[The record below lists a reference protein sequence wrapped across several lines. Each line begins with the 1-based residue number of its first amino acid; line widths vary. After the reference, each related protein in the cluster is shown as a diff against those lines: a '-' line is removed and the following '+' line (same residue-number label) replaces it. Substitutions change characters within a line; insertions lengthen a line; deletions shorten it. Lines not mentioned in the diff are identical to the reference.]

1 MANLADA
8 DRQAVWQQLMADFSR
23 TRDELPL
30 TKPDLRAAVDAID
43 AWVNS
48 NAASL
53 NAAIPQ
59 PARSALNAT
68 QKSRLMLATIQRRF
82 DKGV

>member
-8 DRQAVWQQLMADFSR
+8 DRLTVWADTMSDFSR

-30 TKPDLRAAVDAID
+30 TKADLRAAIDAID

-59 PARSALNAT
+59 PARSALNST
-68 QKSRLMLATIQRRF
+68 QKSRLMLAIIQKRYE
-82 DKGV
+82 KGA